1 MQRGLI
7 LLFLVL
13 ILAGKVSGIIITEIE
28 LNPTEGRDG
37 TEWIELYNNEEDNTD
52 ISGWKIF
59 DGLASEKERYVIPE
73 NTLIEK
79 GEYYI
84 IEFGFCVLNNDGDY
98 IIIYDSSGEK
108 VDETK
113 TLKETSPSSKTW
125 QLCENWE
132 YLEETKGEKNN
143 CVSSEEDTKDEENFE
158 NEEEYKESEK
168 EEEQEEDENS
178 EKEKIKKIVYAEEN
192 SEPIEREVISLGT
205 KNIKTEINKEVDNK
219 KNYAWLY
226 LVSFCFFLGL
236 MYLIKGKFNR
246 KNEFR

>member
-143 CVSSEEDTKDEENFE
+143 CVSSEEDTKDEENYQ
-158 NEEEYKESEK
+158 N
-168 EEEQEEDENS
+168 NS
-178 EKEKIKKIVYAEEN
+178 ETEYEKDYEGPEEIVSSAEEN